1 MQRRRST
8 DVVKL
13 AAALLVALAMLGG
26 RAGAGEGSTS
36 LEPLLKAAD
45 LEAIGVKG
53 VVLAAPDAYDRVE
66 QLGFER
72 ASDSSMVA
80 VLARLEPT
88 QPGQTLGSVVKA
100 IASDA
105 TPVSGV
111 GDEAYSYLAGVA
123 FGFRKGKA
131 TFQLMSGFDGLNPF
145 LSKDQLAA
153 LAKTICSRL

>member
-1 MQRRRST
+1 MRRRRSA
-8 DVVKL
+8 DVVKR
-13 AAALLVALAMLGG
+13 AAALLLGLAMLGG

-36 LEPLLKAAD
+36 LEPLLKASD
-45 LEAIGVKG
+45 FEAIGVKG

-153 LAKTICSRL
+153 LAKTVCSRL

>member
-1 MQRRRST
+1 MLKMRT
-8 DVVKL
+8 VDVVKL
-13 AAALLVALAMLGG
+13 AVVLLPALLGG
-26 RAGAGEGSTS
+26 SVEAGEPGAS

-45 LEAIGVKG
+45 FEAIGVKG

-72 ASDSSMVA
+72 ASDSSMVV

-88 QPGQTLGSVVKA
+88 QPGQTLGSLVKA

-105 TPVSGV
+105 APVSGV

-145 LSKDQLAA
+145 LSREQLAA
-153 LAKTICSRL
+153 LARTICSRL